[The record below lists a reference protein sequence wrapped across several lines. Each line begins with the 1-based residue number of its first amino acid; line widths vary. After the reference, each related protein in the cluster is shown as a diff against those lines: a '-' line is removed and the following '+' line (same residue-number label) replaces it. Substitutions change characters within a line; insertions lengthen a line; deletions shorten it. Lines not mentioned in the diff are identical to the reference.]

1 MKKLNKIKFS
11 LLVFMIGIMNI
22 QAQELALG
30 DGNRVAHVEKKASTN
45 NLKALI
51 KKLEPMYEVSI
62 VCNSDLIHTKI
73 AYEVTDQS
81 KSVEEHLSKLT
92 AISNLSY
99 HKLDEGFYVIAD
111 KEEKGAIKNDALP
124 VGLPNSNARQ
134 SAKKKQTDR

>member
-51 KKLEPMYEVSI
+51 KLLTKSI
-62 VCNSDLIHTKI
+62 N
-73 AYEVTDQS
+73 
-81 KSVEEHLSKLT
+81 
-92 AISNLSY
+92 NL
-99 HKLDEGFYVIAD
+99 
-111 KEEKGAIKNDALP
+111 
-124 VGLPNSNARQ
+124 
-134 SAKKKQTDR
+134 